1 MIYNR
6 TEHNEGSFLI
16 RATHFRFPLIPSQM
30 KHQYGCFTQQS
41 GFHNIRMRD
50 LETKKLWSPLRIQ
63 MKTSRGLICDP
74 KKVWFSSLFSL
85 GIKTH
90 ARDEF
95 GHFFYSLSHY
105 ELLMSFRTWHSKCN
119 IRCRHWI
126 YHVNFRRCCIK
137 TECCRLIRVLIVSLT
152 CLMYDNTN
160 CPTRTLMD
168 NSGQKSLYEGRMR
181 WNERDLTK
189 SACFRVVCI
198 SNGAGR
204 NYK

>member
-1 MIYNR
+1 MVWYV
-6 TEHNEGSFLI
+6 I
-16 RATHFRFPLIPSQM
+16 R
-30 KHQYGCFTQQS
+30 KKC
-41 GFHNIRMRD
+41 GFH
-50 LETKKLWSPLRIQ
+50 L
-63 MKTSRGLICDP
+63 C
-74 KKVWFSSLFSL
+74 FHL

-152 CLMYDNTN
+152 CLMYDNN
-160 CPTRTLMD
+160 SCPTRTLMD

-181 WNERDLTK
+181 WNERDLAK

-204 NYK
+204 NYKKIKNTCRGVATFNNFL